1 MSQSEATPAPAPT
14 GAPAGIIH
22 DIGYRGYDGP
32 RLSRRRVGFGLYT
45 HTLRGIFGLGR
56 APRSKVVPM
65 GMAAFMLLPAVVL
78 AVVSVVGASQ
88 LGLTQPVLPY
98 TRYAMVTQ
106 AAIAIFLAV
115 AAPQAVSLDLRFHTL
130 PLYLSR
136 PLERVDYVRAKL
148 GALTTAMFILIAVP
162 LLVMYVGALAAE
174 FDAGA
179 QTREL
184 LEALAGAVLFAAVL
198 SALALVIASL
208 TAGRGFGIAAII
220 TVLAFSYTIVTS
232 LQGLVG
238 FEADNLTVAG
248 WIGLFSP
255 MTLVDGVQVWAF
267 GVLPSTPAGPPNDA
281 AGAVFLVVALALVV
295 LCYRAL
301 VRRYRKVKI

>member
-1 MSQSEATPAPAPT
+1 MSQSEATPTAGPT
-14 GAPAGIIH
+14 GVIH

-32 RLSRRRVGFGLYT
+32 RLSRGRIALSLYAQ
-45 HTLRGIFGLGR
+45 TLRGTFGLGR
-56 APRSKVVPM
+56 AAKSKVVPI
-65 GMAAFMLLPAVVL
+65 GMAVIMLLPAVVL
-78 AVVSVVGASQ
+78 AIISVVGASQ
-88 LGLTQPVLPY
+88 MQLTEPLLPY

-106 AAIAIFLAV
+106 AAIAIFVAV

-136 PLERVDYVRAKL
+136 PLERDDYVRAKL
-148 GALTTAMFILIAVP
+148 AALATAVFILIAVP
-162 LLVMYVGALAAE
+162 LLVMYLGALAAE
-174 FDAGA
+174 FDAGT
-179 QTREL
+179 QTAEF

-198 SALALVIASL
+198 SGIALVIASL
-208 TAGRGFGIAAII
+208 TARRGFGIAAII

-238 FEADNLTVAG
+238 FEADDMTTAG

-267 GVLPSTPAGPPNDA
+267 DVEPSSPAGPPNDT
-281 AGAVFLVVALALVV
+281 AGVVFLVVTLVV
-295 LCYRAL
+295 VAVCYWAL